1 MEIDKLE
8 ISIEASSSKAAEHI
22 DNLRKS
28 LSKLGNLSKKS
39 DLSNL
44 QTQLSKIAG
53 VNLSKISSQ
62 LDTLASAVKTLQKTA
77 DFKNVFK
84 TDKNTVSNLEKVKET
99 IKNLADTTKD
109 KNPQSA
115 LSGLAEGIK
124 ETKESAKQAS
134 SDFIEYKKTTEEAS
148 KEMSLGAFFMKKF
161 GEETDKSSGK
171 ASAFFASLKRIAL
184 YRAVRFILKEIA
196 QGFREGFENLAQ
208 YSGAANNVISQLQTT
223 ALQLKNSFAAALL
236 PVMQALLPIIQS
248 VSKWLI
254 EVINNLNMMFASM
267 RKQTTYVKAIAYW
280 QDYAKAINKAKG
292 ALIGIDELNVLGNNG
307 QNDFTKMFEEANVEE
322 LSPGLKII
330 AGTIEFIK
338 ENLVEIATVVGVL
351 IGYKLATK
359 IGRMITSIGNLWSGM
374 MKLEGNVGAL
384 TQSVVGAA
392 GLYLAF
398 TKAKD
403 GAYELARYIA
413 GDNDASLSK
422 AFLSLVTGGAGA
434 VVAGMIIGGPV
445 GAVIGG
451 LAFLMG
457 QMAGFADAQVKMKL
471 DKLREDFYKGGTAI
485 KDITEALEKY
495 YKSIDIEKNKEWL
508 NSIENS
514 KKAYEDAAIAFD
526 DLWNTLNDREE
537 LSSDDISNLSN
548 AFNDLVQAA
557 KDLNTI
563 KFDSLMSSI
572 SNSIKTNITPS
583 LTGSLGSLL
592 DKLYTAKALVD
603 SQLTG
608 ISVEYQKLIDEIRV
622 SGGQAT
628 PEQRKQLSALRKQ
641 VTTFTAGPNVEAVK
655 WEQSLKNLGKID
667 AGASVDEIKANVE
680 KIKSLYD
687 TYSSSLESKYFSDL
701 ATLEWA
707 MDIDKTQLGGAIG
720 FTDRDLLLLQASY
733 ESQIIPVQE
742 QYNAII
748 KQLYD
753 QYLEKYEK
761 IGGYDFDSLAVRG
774 TLDSNVIGTKA
785 KASLGV
791 PSAQKWL
798 ANYEMWKEMRPLLD
812 YLEKM
817 MVDVVTP
824 TKVARTQD
832 EWFELFELIGG
843 NTGTPDFDKYIKDI
857 EDAIKKYGYADG
869 GVPSA
874 GLFFANENGVPEYI
888 GQFGN
893 KPVVANNEQIVEG
906 IKRGVAEA
914 NYEEK
919 ALLREQNELLRAL
932 LDKDNSVY
940 VGDDDIGRANV
951 RYTQKRGQVLSKGV
965 FANAY

>member
-22 DNLRKS
+22 DSLRKS

-44 QTQLSKIAG
+44 KTQLSKIAG

-84 TDKNTVSNLEKVKET
+84 VDKKTVSNLEKVKET
-99 IKNLADTTKD
+99 IKNLANTTKD
-109 KNPQSA
+109 KTPKSA
-115 LSGLAEGIK
+115 LGGLAEGIK
-124 ETKESAKQAS
+124 RIRENAKQAS

-161 GEETDKSSGK
+161 GEEADKSSGK
-171 ASAFFASLKRIAL
+171 ANGFFASLKRIAL

-208 YSGAANNVISQLQTT
+208 YSGAANNVMSQLQTT

-254 EVINNLNMMFASM
+254 EVINNLNMLFASM

-338 ENLVEIATVVGVL
+338 ENLAEIATVVGVL
-351 IGYKLATK
+351 IGYRLVTK
-359 IGRMITSIGNLWSGM
+359 IGGMITSIGNLWSGM

-384 TQSVVGAA
+384 TQSIVGAA

-398 TKAKD
+398 TQAKD
-403 GAYELARYIA
+403 GTYELARYIA

-457 QMAGFADAQVKMKL
+457 QMAGFADAQAKMKL
-471 DKLREDFYKGGTAI
+471 DKLKEDFYKGGTAI

-508 NSIENS
+508 NSIEKS

-548 AFNDLVQAA
+548 AFNGLVQAA

-628 PEQRKQLSALRKQ
+628 PEQRKQLSALREQ
-641 VTTFTAGPNVEAVK
+641 VTTFTAGPNVDAKK
-655 WEQSLKNLGKID
+655 WELSLKNLGKID
-667 AGASVDEIKANVE
+667 AGASADEIKANVE

-687 TYSSSLESKYFSDL
+687 TYSSSLESKYASDL

-707 MDIDKTQLGGAIG
+707 MNIDKTQLGGAIG

-733 ESQIIPVQE
+733 ESQISPVQE

-753 QYLEKYEK
+753 QYMEKYK
-761 IGGYDFDSLAVRG
+761 GIGGRVFDGLEADGSLDG
-774 TLDSNVIGTKA
+774 DVIGNKIA
-785 KASLGV
+785 AFFGDSD
-791 PSAQKWL
+791 AQRWL
-798 ANYEMWKEMRPLLD
+798 ADYEMWKETRPLLN

-824 TKVARTQD
+824 TPVALNPD
-832 EWFELFELIGG
+832 ELLELIGG
-843 NTGTPDFDKYIKDI
+843 NTGTTYFDKYVKDI
-857 EDAIKKYGYADG
+857 QDAIKKYGYADG

-874 GLFFANENGVPEYI
+874 GLFFANENGAPEYI

-893 KPVVANNEQIVEG
+893 KPVAANNEQIVEG

-951 RYTQKRGQVLSKGV
+951 RYTQKRGQVLSRGV

>member
-1 MEIDKLE
+1 MEKVEIDKLE

-99 IKNLADTTKD
+99 IKNLTNTTKD
-109 KNPQSA
+109 KNTQSA

-161 GEETDKSSGK
+161 GEEADKSSGK
-171 ASAFFASLKRIAL
+171 ANAFFASLKRIAL

-208 YSGAANNVISQLQTT
+208 YSGAANNVMSQLQTT

-254 EVINNLNMMFASM
+254 EVINNLNMLFASM

-338 ENLVEIATVVGVL
+338 ENLAEIATVVGVL
-351 IGYKLATK
+351 IGYKLVTK
-359 IGRMITSIGNLWSGM
+359 IGVMITSIGNLWSGM

-384 TQSVVGAA
+384 IQSVVGAA

-398 TKAKD
+398 TQAKD

-422 AFLSLVTGGAGA
+422 ALLSLVTGGAGA
-434 VVAGMIIGGPV
+434 IVAGMIIGGPV

-471 DKLREDFYKGGTAI
+471 DKLRENFYKGGTAI

-622 SGGQAT
+622 SGGQVT

-641 VTTFTAGPNVEAVK
+641 VTTFTAGPNVEAEK
-655 WEQSLKNLGKID
+655 WEYSLKNLGKID

-680 KIKSLYD
+680 KIKELYD
-687 TYSSSLESKYFSDL
+687 KYSSSLEGKYISDL
-701 ATLEWA
+701 ATLKWA
-707 MDIDKTQLGGAIG
+707 MNIDKTQLGGAIG

-733 ESQIIPVQE
+733 ESQIAPVQE

-753 QYLEKYEK
+753 QYKDK
-761 IGGYDFDSLAVRG
+761 FRTWDFDSLEADG
-774 TLDSNVIGTKA
+774 TLGAALARKKIAAVLYDDSQ
-785 KASLGV
+785 
-791 PSAQKWL
+791 AQTWL
-798 ANYEMWKEMRPLLD
+798 DMYEMWKETRPLLD

-817 MVDVVTP
+817 MVDVVAPTP
-824 TKVARTQD
+824 VPLNPD
-832 EWFELFELIGG
+832 ELLELTGGG
-843 NTGTPDFDKYIKDI
+843 NVGTYFDKYIKDI
-857 EDAIKKYGYADG
+857 QDAIKKYGYADG

-888 GQFGN
+888 GRFGN